1 LRIFVSIRG
10 LIVRTSAV
18 TSSGPQPLTIVYI
31 EDNATNL
38 DLVSRV
44 LESTRHY
51 RVIGA
56 KDGSEGLRI
65 VERERPALVLVDL
78 DVPEMN
84 GFEVARRLKSSTI
97 PHVSSIPVAVVTAN
111 VLTNERQ
118 AALDAGCVAFI
129 EKPFDIHEFRREIA
143 RLTGTESPDSSH

>member
-1 LRIFVSIRG
+1 M
-10 LIVRTSAV
+10 
-18 TSSGPQPLTIVYI
+18 TSSRPEPLTIVYI

-44 LESTRHY
+44 LESTHQY

-56 KDGSEGLRI
+56 RDGNEGLRI
-65 VERERPALVLVDL
+65 VEQERPALVLVDL
-78 DVPEMN
+78 DVPEVN
-84 GFEVARRLKSSTI
+84 GFEVARRVKASHN
-97 PHVSSIPVAVVTAN
+97 PHVASIPVAVVTAN

-118 AALDAGCVAFI
+118 AAIEAGCVAFI

-143 RLTGTESPDSSH
+143 RLTGTGSTDSQH